1 MKTYVI
7 NPDTQKPVSL
17 GEWAKDA
24 DPTRAELLLV
34 DTGEKRIL
42 VRKAFLPEGEVDFNR
57 AQELCAAYRPFPES
71 PFTFRAPTRKE
82 CIDLYDARFL
92 GDLDEAVKL
101 TGGDYGHKGK
111 WFWTCE
117 RDADPAFIACIAG
130 NAWCSY
136 GDYGCLDYGSLFSTN
151 LALPVALLTTSEASI
166 KP

>member
-1 MKTYVI
+1 MKTYII
-7 NPDTQKPVSL
+7 NPDTQKPVSIE
-17 GEWAKDA
+17 EWAKDA
-24 DPTRAELLLV
+24 DPTRAQLLLV

-42 VRKAFLPEGEVDFNR
+42 VRKAFLPEGEVDFDR

-92 GDLDEAVKL
+92 GGLDEAVKL
-101 TGGDYGHKGK
+101 TGGDYGRKGK

-117 RDADPAFIACIAG
+117 RDADPAYAHS
-130 NAWCSY
+130 AWCSI
-136 GDYGCLDYGSLFSTN
+136 GDSGYWVNTAMCSTT
-151 LALPVALLTTSEASI
+151 LALPVALLTTSEASL

>member
-17 GEWAKDA
+17 EEWAKDA
-24 DPTRAELLLV
+24 DPTRAQLLLV

-92 GDLDEAVKL
+92 GGLDEAVRL
-101 TGGDYGHKGK
+101 TGGDYGRKGK

-117 RDADPAFIACIAG
+117 RDADPAYSES
-130 NAWCSY
+130 AWCSFGYY
-136 GDYGCLDYGSLFSTN
+136 GYLYNNNLYYTY

>member
-1 MKTYVI
+1 MKTYII
-7 NPDTQKPVSL
+7 NPDTQKPVSIE
-17 GEWAKDA
+17 EWAKDA
-24 DPTRAELLLV
+24 DPTRAQLLLV

-42 VRKAFLPEGEVDFNR
+42 VRKAFLPEGEVDFDR

-92 GDLDEAVKL
+92 GGLDEAVRL
-101 TGGDYGHKGK
+101 TGGDYGRKGK

-117 RDADPAFIACIAG
+117 RDADPAYASS
-130 NAWCSY
+130 AWCSNGSY
-136 GDYGCLDYGSLFSTN
+136 GILYNFNLCVTI
-151 LALPVALLTTSEASI
+151 LALPVALLTTSEASL

>member
-1 MKTYVI
+1 MKTYII
-7 NPDTQKPVSL
+7 NPDTQKPVSIE
-17 GEWAKDA
+17 EWAKDA
-24 DPTRAELLLV
+24 DPTRAQLLLV

-57 AQELCAAYRPFPES
+57 AQELCAAYHPFPES

-92 GDLDEAVKL
+92 GGLDEAVRL
-101 TGGDYGHKGK
+101 TGGDYGRKGK

-117 RDADPAFIACIAG
+117 RDADPAFAL
-130 NAWCSY
+130 NAWCSF
-136 GDYGCLDYGSLFSTN
+136 GLNGILVSGSLCLAS

>member
-17 GEWAKDA
+17 EEWAKDA
-24 DPTRAELLLV
+24 DPTRAQLLLV

-42 VRKAFLPEGEVDFNR
+42 VRKAFLPEGEVDFDR

-92 GDLDEAVKL
+92 GGLDEAVKL
-101 TGGDYGHKGK
+101 SGGDYGHNGK

-117 RDADPAFIACIAG
+117 RDADPAYSKSAWYSIG
-130 NAWCSY
+130 NGGYLSSSGLCSAY
-136 GDYGCLDYGSLFSTN
+136 

>member
-17 GEWAKDA
+17 EEWAKDA
-24 DPTRAELLLV
+24 DPTRAQLLLV

-92 GDLDEAVKL
+92 GGLDEAVRL

-111 WFWTCE
+111 WLWTCE
-117 RDADPAFIACIAG
+117 RDADPAYSES
-130 NAWCSY
+130 AWYSNGSY
-136 GDYGCLDYGSLFSTN
+136 GYWSSNAMCITV

>member
-1 MKTYVI
+1 MKTYII
-7 NPDTQKPVSL
+7 NPDTQKPVSIE
-17 GEWAKDA
+17 EWAKDA
-24 DPTRAELLLV
+24 DPTRAQLLLV

-57 AQELCAAYRPFPES
+57 AQELCAAYHPFPES

-92 GDLDEAVKL
+92 GGLDEAVRL
-101 TGGDYGHKGK
+101 TGGDYGRKGK
-111 WFWTCE
+111 WSWTCE
-117 RDADPAFIACIAG
+117 RDADPAFAYS
-130 NAWCSY
+130 AWYSN
-136 GDYGCLDYGSLFSTN
+136 GSNGGLYSGVLCYSN

>member
-1 MKTYVI
+1 MKTYII
-7 NPDTQKPVSL
+7 NPDTQKPVPIE
-17 GEWAKDA
+17 EWAKDA

-57 AQELCAAYRPFPES
+57 AQELCAAYHPFPES

-92 GDLDEAVKL
+92 GGLDEAVKL
-101 TGGDYGHKGK
+101 TGGDYGRKGK

-117 RDADPAFIACIAG
+117 RDADPAFAFY
-130 NAWCSY
+130 AWFSR
-136 GDYGCLDYGSLFSTN
+136 GSSGLWGSVAMYYSS

>member
-17 GEWAKDA
+17 EAWAKDA
-24 DPTRAELLLV
+24 DPTRAQLLLV

-92 GDLDEAVKL
+92 GGLDEAVRL
-101 TGGDYGHKGK
+101 TGGDYGRKGK

-117 RDADPAFIACIAG
+117 RDADPAYSKS
-130 NAWCSY
+130 AWFSN
-136 GDYGCLDYGSLFSTN
+136 GGGGCLGDDVLYSTY
-151 LALPVALLTTSEASI
+151 LALPVALLTTNEASI

>member
-17 GEWAKDA
+17 EEWAKDA
-24 DPTRAELLLV
+24 DPTRAQLLLV

-92 GDLDEAVKL
+92 GGLDEAVRL
-101 TGGDYGHKGK
+101 TGGDYGRKGK

-117 RDADPAFIACIAG
+117 RDADPAYSESAWYSG
-130 NAWCSY
+130 GSSGGWSSNAMYDS
-136 GDYGCLDYGSLFSTN
+136 N

>member
-1 MKTYVI
+1 MKTYII

-17 GEWAKDA
+17 EEWAKDA
-24 DPTRAELLLV
+24 DPTRAQLLLV

-42 VRKAFLPEGEVDFNR
+42 VRKACLPEGEMDFDR

-92 GDLDEAVKL
+92 GGLDEAVKL
-101 TGGDYGHKGK
+101 TGGDYGRKGK

-117 RDADPAFIACIAG
+117 RDADPAYAIS
-130 NAWCSY
+130 AWYSIGGSGYWY
-136 GDYGCLDYGSLFSTN
+136 GGAMYGTG
-151 LALPVALLTTSEASI
+151 LALPVALLTTSEASL

>member
-1 MKTYVI
+1 MKTYII
-7 NPDTQKPVSL
+7 NPDTQKPVSIE
-17 GEWAKDA
+17 EWAKDA

-42 VRKAFLPEGEVDFNR
+42 VRKTFLPEGEVDFNR

-92 GDLDEAVKL
+92 GGLDEAVKL
-101 TGGDYGHKGK
+101 TGGDYGRKGK

-117 RDADPAFIACIAG
+117 RDADPAYAYS
-130 NAWCSY
+130 AWYSY
-136 GDYGCLDYGSLFSTN
+136 GYSGFWGIYAMCGSN
-151 LALPVALLTTSEASI
+151 LALPVALLTTSEASL

>member
-7 NPDTQKPVSL
+7 NPDTQKPVSIE
-17 GEWAKDA
+17 EWAKDA
-24 DPTRAELLLV
+24 DPTRAQLLLV

-92 GDLDEAVKL
+92 GGLDEAVRL
-101 TGGDYGHKGK
+101 TGGDYGCKGK

-117 RDADPAFIACIAG
+117 RDADPAYSES
-130 NAWCSY
+130 AWYSN
-136 GDYGCLDYGSLFSTN
+136 GFSGCLYSYHLYGTY
-151 LALPVALLTTSEASI
+151 LALPVALLTTSEASL

>member
-17 GEWAKDA
+17 EEWAKDA

-117 RDADPAFIACIAG
+117 RDTDPAFAYL
-130 NAWCSY
+130 AWYSI
-136 GDYGCLDYGSLFSTN
+136 GFSGYLNTYN
-151 LALPVALLTTSEASI
+151 LCGTLLALPVALLTTSEASI

>member
-17 GEWAKDA
+17 EEWAKDA
-24 DPTRAELLLV
+24 DPTRAQLLLV

-92 GDLDEAVKL
+92 SGLDEAVRL
-101 TGGDYGHKGK
+101 TGGDYGRKGK

-117 RDADPAFIACIAG
+117 RDADPAYSESAWFSSG
-130 NAWCSY
+130 YLGFLGSHGLYNAS
-136 GDYGCLDYGSLFSTN
+136 

>member
-17 GEWAKDA
+17 EEWAKDA

-92 GDLDEAVKL
+92 GGLDEAVRL

-117 RDADPAFIACIAG
+117 RDADPAYTG
-130 NAWCSY
+130 NAWYSV
-136 GDYGCLDYGSLFSTN
+136 GTSGSWGISAMYYAG
-151 LALPVALLTTSEASI
+151 LALPVALLTTSEASL

>member
-17 GEWAKDA
+17 EEWAKDA
-24 DPTRAELLLV
+24 DPTRAQLLLV

-42 VRKAFLPEGEVDFNR
+42 VRKAFLPEGEVDFDR

-71 PFTFRAPTRKE
+71 PFTFCAPTRKE

-92 GDLDEAVKL
+92 GGLDEAVRL
-101 TGGDYGHKGK
+101 TGGDYGRKGK

-117 RDADPAFIACIAG
+117 RDEDPAFAG
-130 NAWCSY
+130 SAWYSNGSY
-136 GDYGCLDYGSLFSTN
+136 GYLSNNFLYNTS

>member
-17 GEWAKDA
+17 EEWAKDA

-42 VRKAFLPEGEVDFNR
+42 LRKAFLPEGEVDFEK
-57 AQELCAAYRPFPES
+57 AQQLCAAYKPFPDS

-82 CIDLYDARFL
+82 CIDLYDARFV
-92 GDLDEAVKL
+92 GGLDEAVKL
-101 TGGDYGHKGK
+101 TGGDYGRKGK

-117 RDADPAFIACIAG
+117 RDADPAYAY
-130 NAWCSY
+130 NAWYSY
-136 GDYGCLDYGSLFSTN
+136 GSNGYLSNGN
-151 LALPVALLTTSEASI
+151 LGNTRVALPVALLTTSEASL

>member
-17 GEWAKDA
+17 EEWAKDV
-24 DPTRAELLLV
+24 DPTRAQLLLV

-42 VRKAFLPEGEVDFNR
+42 VRKAFLPEGEVDFDR

-92 GDLDEAVKL
+92 GGLDEAVRL
-101 TGGDYGHKGK
+101 TGGDYGRKGK

-117 RDADPAFIACIAG
+117 RDADPAFALI
-130 NAWCSY
+130 AWCSFGGGGY
-136 GDYGCLDYGSLFSTN
+136 LGSNLLYYTY
-151 LALPVALLTTSEASI
+151 LALPIALLTTSEASI

>member
-1 MKTYVI
+1 MKTYII

-17 GEWAKDA
+17 EEWAKDA

-92 GDLDEAVKL
+92 GGLDEAVRL

-117 RDADPAFIACIAG
+117 RDADPAFASY
-130 NAWCSY
+130 AWFSY
-136 GDYGCLDYGSLFSTN
+136 GSGFLSNGYLCGAL

>member
-17 GEWAKDA
+17 EEWAKDV
-24 DPTRAELLLV
+24 DPTRAQLLLV

-42 VRKAFLPEGEVDFNR
+42 VRKAFLPEGEVDFDR

-92 GDLDEAVKL
+92 GGLDEAVRL
-101 TGGDYGHKGK
+101 TGGDYGRKGK

-117 RDADPAFIACIAG
+117 RDADPAFAHV
-130 NAWCSY
+130 AWFSN
-136 GDYGCLDYGSLFSTN
+136 GVNGFLSVGSLYFTS

>member
-1 MKTYVI
+1 MKTYII
-7 NPDTQKPVSL
+7 NPDTQKPVSIE
-17 GEWAKDA
+17 EWAKDA
-24 DPTRAELLLV
+24 DPTRAQLLLV

-57 AQELCAAYRPFPES
+57 AQELCAAYHPFPES

-92 GDLDEAVKL
+92 GGLDEAVKL
-101 TGGDYGHKGK
+101 TGGDYGRKGK

-117 RDADPAFIACIAG
+117 RDADPAYAYF
-130 NAWCSY
+130 AWF
-136 GDYGCLDYGSLFSTN
+136 SLGAFGFWYISALYSTY
-151 LALPVALLTTSEASI
+151 LALPVALLTTSEASL

>member
-7 NPDTQKPVSL
+7 NPDTQKPVPIE
-17 GEWAKDA
+17 EWAKDA

-92 GDLDEAVKL
+92 GGLDEAVKL
-101 TGGDYGHKGK
+101 TGGNYGHKGK

-117 RDADPAFIACIAG
+117 RDADPAFASV
-130 NAWCSY
+130 AWCSS
-136 GDYGCLDYGSLFSTN
+136 GNLGSLVSAYLCNAN